1 MGEALFRSHAVRPRV
16 CAAGAQHFEG
26 QIMSTTTMPA
36 DTAAIRRV
44 SWGSIFAGTVVALAL
59 MVFFTTLGLAI
70 GAAAVD
76 PLYESNPLSGLGVGS
91 GIYLVLT
98 QLISLAIGGF
108 AAARLAGV
116 PRTVA
121 SLLHGAAVW
130 SVATVL
136 LTWAAVSGGGALF
149 GAASTALGN
158 TASGAAN
165 VVRAVAPEDLSFP
178 DLSDV
183 ASGISIDNLPPEIR
197 EALEESGITA
207 DQLRR
212 ETRETFRDVVSQQ
225 EQQRAV
231 SVLQGALADALRNPG
246 DIGSQVDEAVE
257 GLFAGPDAVFSQE
270 DREEV
275 VADMQERLGLTSAQS
290 DQLVQSVEEGIE
302 AAAEDLRQ
310 TLDQIQQQALEIA
323 QRASSVLATTAAW
336 LSFASLLGLAAAM
349 AGAFAGKP
357 DGLLGDRLD
366 DHF

>member
-1 MGEALFRSHAVRPRV
+1 
-16 CAAGAQHFEG
+16 
-26 QIMSTTTMPA
+26 
-36 DTAAIRRV
+36 
-44 SWGSIFAGTVVALAL
+44 

-76 PLYESNPLSGLGVGS
+76 PLYENDPLSGLGIGS

-116 PRTVA
+116 PRTVS

-136 LTWAAVSGGGALF
+136 LTWAAITGGGALF

-165 VVRAVAPEDLSFP
+165 VVQAVAPDDVSFP

-183 ASGISIDNLPPEIR
+183 ASGISIEDLPPEIR
-197 EALEESGITA
+197 QTLEENGITV

-212 ETRETFRDVVSQQ
+212 EAREAFRDVVSQQ
-225 EQQRAV
+225 EQQRAL
-231 SVLQGALADALRNPG
+231 SVLQNALGDALRNPG
-246 DIGSQVDEAVE
+246 DIGGEVDEAVE
-257 GLFAGPDAVFSQE
+257 SLFTGPDAVFSQE

-275 VADMQERLGLTSAQS
+275 VTDLQNRLGLTPEQT
-290 DQLVQSVEEGIE
+290 DQLVQSVEQRIE
-302 AAAEDLRQ
+302 TSVDDLRQ
-310 TLDQIQQQALEIA
+310 TLGQVQQQALEIA

-349 AGAFAGKP
+349 AGAFVGKP

>member
-1 MGEALFRSHAVRPRV
+1 
-16 CAAGAQHFEG
+16 
-26 QIMSTTTMPA
+26 MSTTTMP
-36 DTAAIRRV
+36 TTMPTGAAAVRRV

-76 PLYESNPLSGLGVGS
+76 PLYESDPLSGLGVGS
-91 GIYLVLT
+91 GVYLILT

-165 VVRAVAPEDLSFP
+165 VVQAVTPDDLSFP
-178 DLSDV
+178 DLSEA
-183 ASGISIDNLPPEIR
+183 ASGISMEDLPPEIR
-197 EALEESGITA
+197 QTLEDNGITV
-207 DQLRR
+207 DQLRSEAR
-212 ETRETFRDVVSQQ
+212 EVFRDVVSQQ
-225 EQQRAV
+225 EQQRAL
-231 SVLQGALADALRNPG
+231 SVLQGALTDALRNPG
-246 DIGSQVDEAVE
+246 DIGSEVDEAVE
-257 GLFAGPDAVFSQE
+257 SLFTGPDAVFSQE
-270 DREEV
+270 DREAV
-275 VADMQERLGLTSAQS
+275 LSDLQDRLGLTPEQT
-290 DQLVQSVEEGIE
+290 DQLVQSLEQRME
-302 AAAEDLRQ
+302 AAVEDLRQ
-310 TLDQIQQQALEIA
+310 TLEQIQQQALEIA
-323 QRASSVLATTAAW
+323 QEASSVLATTAAW

>member
-1 MGEALFRSHAVRPRV
+1 
-16 CAAGAQHFEG
+16 
-26 QIMSTTTMPA
+26 MSTAITST
-36 DTAAIRRV
+36 DTATVRRV

-76 PLYESNPLSGLGVGS
+76 PLYESNPLSGLGAGS

-136 LTWAAVSGGGALF
+136 LTWAAVTGGGALF
-149 GAASTALGN
+149 GAASTALSN

-165 VVRAVAPEDLSFP
+165 VVQAIAPDDLSFP

-183 ASGISIDNLPPEIR
+183 ASGVSMDDLPPEVR
-197 EALEESGITA
+197 QTLEENGITV

-212 ETRETFRDVVSQQ
+212 EAREAFRDVVSQQ

-246 DIGSQVDEAVE
+246 DIGSEVDEAVE
-257 GLFAGPDAVFSQE
+257 RLFTGPDAVFSQE

-275 VADMQERLGLTSAQS
+275 VTDLQDRLGLTPEQT
-290 DQLVQSVEEGIE
+290 DQLVQSLEQRIE
-302 AAAEDLRQ
+302 AAVEDVRQ
-310 TLDQIQQQALEIA
+310 TVVQVQQRALEIA
-323 QRASSVLATTAAW
+323 QRASSMLATTAAW